1 MLSTDYMGGEQHLS
15 IAGYLAPHRWIT
27 PNRISLAGFLIGGVV
42 TSVSILTLPLW
53 VAGLLFAIG
62 DLMDYLDGDV
72 ARRQGTDSSEG
83 AIVDAVLDRYTDF
96 LAFGALTYL
105 VAVIL
110 DEYSDFLIGASAYL
124 TENTA
129 LLLGLA
135 ALMGTMLTPYV
146 RAKTEAEGKRSV
158 PSIRRPRLAQSDLSF
173 RPDLESAYLDIG
185 PRRHSRQYLSP
196 APNDNCFEEGGAMT
210 RVYADGV
217 YDLFHFEHVESLRRA
232 RSLGDYLLVGVAAD
246 GEQLEA
252 FKRKPI
258 LTMEERMASVAG
270 CRYVDEVLPLPC
282 TYFIDR
288 AWIELHDI
296 DLVVH
301 GDDLT
306 QKQLEYYYKVP
317 IELGIFRKL
326 PYTRDI
332 STTDIIHRI
341 TGG

>member
-1 MLSTDYMGGEQHLS
+1 
-15 IAGYLAPHRWIT
+15 
-27 PNRISLAGFLIGGVV
+27 
-42 TSVSILTLPLW
+42 
-53 VAGLLFAIG
+53 
-62 DLMDYLDGDV
+62 
-72 ARRQGTDSSEG
+72 
-83 AIVDAVLDRYTDF
+83 
-96 LAFGALTYL
+96 
-105 VAVIL
+105 
-110 DEYSDFLIGASAYL
+110 
-124 TENTA
+124 
-129 LLLGLA
+129 
-135 ALMGTMLTPYV
+135 
-146 RAKTEAEGKRSV
+146 
-158 PSIRRPRLAQSDLSF
+158 
-173 RPDLESAYLDIG
+173 
-185 PRRHSRQYLSP
+185 
-196 APNDNCFEEGGAMT
+196 MT

-217 YDLFHFEHVESLRRA
+217 YDLFHYGHVESLRKA
-232 RSLGDYLLVGVAAD
+232 RSLGDYLLVGVGAD

-270 CRYVDEVLPLPC
+270 CRYVDEVIPLPS

-326 PYTRDI
+326 PYTRGI